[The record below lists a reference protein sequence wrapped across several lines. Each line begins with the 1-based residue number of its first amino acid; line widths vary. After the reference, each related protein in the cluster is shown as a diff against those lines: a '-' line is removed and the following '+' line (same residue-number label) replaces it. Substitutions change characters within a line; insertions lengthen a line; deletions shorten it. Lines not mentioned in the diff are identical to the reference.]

1 MSLTCRQL
9 AELLIDYVSGELPPE
24 QEERLR
30 QHLDACPPCVVYL
43 QTYQVT
49 IKLTRQLPC
58 QQLPEGL
65 KRRLEDALGGY
76 YCPKRGEPPP
86 EQPGATV

>member
-30 QHLDACPPCVVYL
+30 QHLDACPPCLDAYDFEADLRAVVS
-43 QTYQVT
+43 
-49 IKLTRQLPC
+49 
-58 QQLPEGL
+58 
-65 KRRLEDALGGY
+65 KRCRD
-76 YCPKRGEPPP
+76 RVPP
-86 EQPGATV
+86 ELQQRIAEAIRQMQE